1 MGNSIVVPQKTKK
14 RTTIGSSSPTPGH
27 ISRQNYNSKR
37 YVHSYLHRSTIPKS
51 QDMETT
57 YVSINRWKDK
67 VVELSHKNE
76 WNNAIW
82 RNVNAIRDYHTKLSQ
97 KKTNTIWY
105 HLYVTTKTAQTILS
119 TKKKQTHRHRQW
131 TCGCQGGRWTGE
143 GQTGSLRL
151 ADANCYT

>member
-1 MGNSIVVPQKTKK
+1 MCTPTFTEALFPTAKTWRQPMCPSTGGRIKLWNSVIK
-14 RTTIGSSSPTPGH
+14 
-27 ISRQNYNSKR
+27 
-37 YVHSYLHRSTIPKS
+37 
-51 QDMETT
+51 M
-57 YVSINRWKDK
+57 
-67 VVELSHKNE
+67 NE
-76 WNNAIW
+76 IMPFEGMWMQLEI
-82 RNVNAIRDYHTKLSQ
+82 ITLSQ

-151 ADANCYT
+151 ADANCYTENEYTRSYYTAQGTMFNILG